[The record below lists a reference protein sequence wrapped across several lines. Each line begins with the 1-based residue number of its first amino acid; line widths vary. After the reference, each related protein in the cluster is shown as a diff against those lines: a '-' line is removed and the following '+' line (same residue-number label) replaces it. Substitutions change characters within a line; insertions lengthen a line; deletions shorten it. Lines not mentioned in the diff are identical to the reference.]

1 MVRCGWKQGG
11 CEWRGVRW
19 LVARVMPWSGQDGVR
34 VERRWSEG
42 EANIKQ
48 GFNGGWR
55 RLHRLDTK
63 NDAYLFKLVA
73 FPTV

>member
-1 MVRCGWKQGG
+1 MDGNRADASGGVRC
-11 CEWRGVRW
+11 
-19 LVARVMPWSGQDGVR
+19 LVARVMPWPGQDGVR

-48 GFNGGWR
+48 GINGGWR

-63 NDAYLFKLVA
+63 NDAYLFKLIA
-73 FPTV
+73 FSTV